1 MYKSILV
8 PVDIEEDILTQNAL
22 RHVEYLAKM
31 SDADVHFCMF
41 CPMHRPLLP
50 HTLLASKSLKTKR

>member
-31 SDADVHFCMF
+31 ADADVHF
-41 CPMHRPLLP
+41 LYVLP
-50 HTLLASKSLKTKR
+50 DAQA

>member
-31 SDADVHFCMF
+31 SDADVHF
-41 CPMHRPLLP
+41 LYVLP
-50 HTLLASKSLKTKR
+50 DEQAFVTA